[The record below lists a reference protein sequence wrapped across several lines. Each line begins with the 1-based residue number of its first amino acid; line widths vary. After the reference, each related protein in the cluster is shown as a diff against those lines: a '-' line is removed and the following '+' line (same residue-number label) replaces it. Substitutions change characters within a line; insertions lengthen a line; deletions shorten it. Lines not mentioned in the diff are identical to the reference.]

1 MLLDCARFVSS
12 YFYITLYPYKLTFDS
27 RAIQGHFMRC
37 YMSFKESMRAFGKAY
52 KNEWS
57 DSHYEGDS
65 MSTLWDIF
73 LLIIIV
79 VCIIAI
85 LAM

>member
-1 MLLDCARFVSS
+1 
-12 YFYITLYPYKLTFDS
+12 
-27 RAIQGHFMRC
+27 
-37 YMSFKESMRAFGKAY
+37 MRAFGKAY
-52 KNEWS
+52 KNEWN

-73 LLIIIV
+73 LLIIVV
-79 VCIIAI
+79 VCIIAL

>member
-1 MLLDCARFVSS
+1 
-12 YFYITLYPYKLTFDS
+12 
-27 RAIQGHFMRC
+27 
-37 YMSFKESMRAFGKAY
+37 MSFKESMRAFGKAY